1 MGLDFGGG
9 DLDVLLH
16 VNRSCRSRARN
27 LTPGRYVDG
36 EQCRLSRSRPVAMRP
51 PIPSINISR
60 RAKIGLWVA
69 AIIVVLIIAL
79 VQLTGVYI
87 NWLWFDS
94 LGFRGVY
101 ATVFWTRVTL
111 FFIFGALMALIIGG
125 NLVIAY
131 LLSPPFRPMSQE
143 QQNIERYRSVLE
155 PRRVLVLVV
164 ISLIALF
171 SAGISAQGNW
181 ATWQLFLHG
190 GSFGQKDP
198 QFHLDISFFAWDY
211 PAYRLL
217 LGLAFNAVVFSLLL
231 SLAVHYIFGAFRIAT
246 PGPKLTISAR
256 RHVTLLVF
264 FFIVLKACAYWLD
277 RYGLVFSGRG
287 KVTGASYTDVNA
299 SLPAKT
305 ILFWMAVLIALAVL
319 ASLWLKSAQIS
330 VISFAVLL
338 ILSIGINGIYPAIV
352 QQVTVKPNASDKEAP
367 YIQRNI
373 QATRQAFNV
382 VTDTAGGNVHY
393 QAYSVTTKPDN
404 AALTPSDPTVS
415 NLRILDPNVVSPT
428 FSKFQQLRNQYGF
441 STKLDID
448 RYEVDGEVLDYVV
461 GARELDQS
469 KLTGNQTNW
478 INAHTFYTH
487 GYGFAAAAASSDVT
501 NTREF
506 TEGDIPPKG
515 PLDLTTP
522 QIYYGELSPTYS
534 IVGASGSPR
543 EYDGA
548 DVKTTYAGGGGV
560 SLSNPFN
567 RLAFGMKYRETN
579 FLLNDAASAKG
590 AKIIFDRNPRQ
601 RVEKVAPFL
610 TVDGDPYPAVID
622 GRVQWI
628 VDGYTTIANY
638 PYSERQNLSD
648 LTTDSLTAT
657 NRTASQAN
665 SEVNYIRN
673 SVKATVDA
681 YSGKVT
687 LYQWDDDPVLRS
699 WMKVFPNLV
708 QPKSSIPGSV
718 LAHIRYPQDLFEVQR
733 KVLEQYHVD
742 DPRQF
747 YNVADKWTVP
757 NDPYLDSA
765 VAQPPYYVLASA
777 PGSHGGRPQ
786 FQLTTP
792 MKVNNSTNLAAYI
805 TVNSDP
811 GPNYGHMTVLRVPS
825 STVIQGP
832 EQLANT
838 FSSNAT
844 ISKDISLLDSGGSQ
858 VIHGNLLTLPI
869 GDSFL
874 YVEPLYVQASGSTG
888 YPILQRVL
896 VAYGDKIGY
905 AGNLADALA
914 NLSRGSVGAS
924 LIDGNSNGGQ
934 TSSPAP
940 STSPPATSSPGT
952 GPTTP
957 PATGSQAQ
965 TVQQLNA
972 ALARLQAAYRSGD
985 FAAIGQAQA
994 DVQRLTTQYLK
1005 NQSTT
1010 PAKPT
1015 PKPSSSPS

>member
-1 MGLDFGGG
+1 
-9 DLDVLLH
+9 
-16 VNRSCRSRARN
+16 
-27 LTPGRYVDG
+27 
-36 EQCRLSRSRPVAMRP
+36 VAMRP
-51 PIPSINISR
+51 DMPSIRVSR
-60 RAKIGLWVA
+60 RGKIVIG
-69 AIIVVLIIAL
+69 VLVSLFVLLSAL
-79 VQLTGVYI
+79 GSLVRVYTD
-87 NWLWFDS
+87 WLWF
-94 LGFRGVY
+94 GEVGYRGVFG
-101 ATVFWTRVTL
+101 TILWTRIVL
-111 FFIFGALMALIIGG
+111 FLAVGLALTAIIGA
-125 NLVIAY
+125 NVFLAY
-131 LLSPPFRPMSQE
+131 RMRPPFRPISQE
-143 QQNIERYRSVLE
+143 QENLERYRVALE
-155 PRRVLVLVV
+155 PRKRLIFGGLVV
-164 ISLIALF
+164 VIFFIA
-171 SAGISAQGNW
+171 GTSAQGNW
-181 ATWQLFLHG
+181 KTWQLWRNG
-190 GSFGQKDP
+190 QSFGIQDP
-198 QFHLDISFFAWDY
+198 QFHRDIAFFAWDY
-211 PAYRLL
+211 PAYRLI

-299 SLPAKT
+299 SLPAKM
-305 ILFWMAVLIALAVL
+305 ILFWVAVLIALAVL
-319 ASLWLKSAQIS
+319 ASLWLKSAQIPI
-330 VISFAVLL
+330 ISFVVLL

-367 YIQRNI
+367 YITRNI
-373 QATRQAFNV
+373 QATRQAYDI
-382 VTDTAGGNVHY
+382 VTSTDGGNVTY
-393 QAYSVTTKPDN
+393 RDYKVTTRPDN
-404 AALTPSDPTVS
+404 AALTDADPTVA

-441 STKLDID
+441 AGKLDID
-448 RYEVDGEVLDYVV
+448 RYQVDGQTLDYVV
-461 GARELDQS
+461 GVRELDQS

-501 NTREF
+501 NTKEF

-515 PLDLTTP
+515 PLNLTTP
-522 QIYYGELSPTYS
+522 QVYYGELLPNYS

-548 DVKTTYAGGGGV
+548 DVKTTYAGSGGV
-560 SLSNPFN
+560 SLSNILN

-590 AKIIFDRNPRQ
+590 AKIIFDRNPRE

-610 TVDGDPYPAVID
+610 RVDGDPYPAVID

-638 PYSERQNLSD
+638 PYSERQSLSD

-657 NRTASQAN
+657 NRTASQAD
-665 SEVNYIRN
+665 SQVNYIRN

-687 LYQWDDDPVLRS
+687 LYQWDDDPVLKS
-699 WMKVFPNLV
+699 WMKVFPNLI
-708 QPKSSIPGSV
+708 QPKSAMPGAV
-718 LAHIRYPQDLFEVQR
+718 LAHVRYPQDLFEVQR
-733 KVLEQYHVD
+733 KLLEQYHVD
-742 DPRQF
+742 DARQF

-765 VAQPPYYVLASA
+765 AVAQPPYYVLANEPASQGA
-777 PGSHGGRPQ
+777 AKAQ

-811 GPNYGHMTVLRVPS
+811 GPNYGKMTVLKVPS

-832 EQLANT
+832 EQIANT
-838 FSSNAT
+838 FNSNAT
-844 ISKDISLLDSGGSQ
+844 ISQNITLLDSGGSQ

-869 GDSFL
+869 GNSFL

-905 AGNLADALA
+905 AANLADALD
-914 NLSRGSVGAS
+914 NLSHGAVGAS
-924 LIDGNSNGGQ
+924 LVNGGVGSGGNQ
-934 TSSPAP
+934 TATPGP
-940 STSPPATSSPGT
+940 STSPPASTSPSAE
-952 GPTTP
+952 PTNP
-957 PATGSQAQ
+957 PVTGSQAQ
-965 TVQQLNA
+965 TLQQLNA
-972 ALARLQAAYRSGD
+972 ALTRLQAAYRSGD
-985 FAAIGQAQA
+985 FVAIGQAQA
-994 DVQRLTTQYLK
+994 DVQRLSAAYLK
-1005 NQSTT
+1005 AQSAT
-1010 PAKPT
+1010 PASPT

>member
-1 MGLDFGGG
+1 
-9 DLDVLLH
+9 
-16 VNRSCRSRARN
+16 
-27 LTPGRYVDG
+27 
-36 EQCRLSRSRPVAMRP
+36 VAMRP
-51 PIPSINISR
+51 DMPSIRVSR
-60 RAKIGLWVA
+60 RGKIVIG
-69 AIIVVLIIAL
+69 VLVSLFILLSAL
-79 VQLTGVYI
+79 GSLVRVYT
-87 NWLWFDS
+87 NWLWF
-94 LGFRGVY
+94 GEVGYRGVFSTILTTRIVLFLVVGLVL
-101 ATVFWTRVTL
+101 AAIIGSSVFLAYRMRPPFRPISQEQENLERYRVAL
-111 FFIFGALMALIIGG
+111 EPRKRLIFGAL
-125 NLVIAY
+125 VVVTFIA
-131 LLSPPFRPMSQE
+131 
-143 QQNIERYRSVLE
+143 
-155 PRRVLVLVV
+155 
-164 ISLIALF
+164 
-171 SAGISAQGNW
+171 AGMSAQSNW
-181 ATWQLFLHG
+181 KTWQLWRNG
-190 GSFGQKDP
+190 VSFGIKDP
-198 QFHLDISFFAWDY
+198 QFHRDISFFAWDY

-231 SLAVHYIFGAFRIAT
+231 SLAVHYLFGAFRIAT

-277 RYGLVFSGRG
+277 RYGLVFSSRG

-299 SLPAKT
+299 SLPAKM
-305 ILFWMAVLIALAVL
+305 ILFWVAVLIALAVL
-319 ASLWLKSAQIS
+319 ASLWLKSAQIPI
-330 VISFAVLL
+330 ISFVVLL

-352 QQVTVKPNASDKEAP
+352 QQVTVKPNASDKEVP
-367 YIQRNI
+367 YISRNI
-373 QATRQAFNV
+373 QATRQAYGI
-382 VTDTAGGNVHY
+382 VTDTDGGKVTY
-393 QAYSVTTKPDN
+393 QDYKVTTRPDN
-404 AALTPSDPTVS
+404 AALTSSDPTVS
-415 NLRILDPNVVSPT
+415 NLRILDPNVVGPT

-441 STKLDID
+441 ANKLDID
-448 RYEVDGEVLDYVV
+448 RYQVDGQTLDYVV
-461 GARELDQS
+461 GVRELDDG

-501 NTREF
+501 NTKEF
-506 TEGDIPPKG
+506 TEGNIPPQG
-515 PLDLTTP
+515 PLDLSTP
-522 QIYYGELSPTYS
+522 QVYYGELLPNYS

-548 DVKTTYAGGGGV
+548 DVKTTYAGSGGV

-567 RLAFGMKYRETN
+567 RLAFGVKYRETN

-610 TVDGDPYPAVID
+610 TVDGDPYPAVVD

-628 VDGYTTIANY
+628 VDGYTTMANY
-638 PYSERQNLSD
+638 PYSERQSLSD

-665 SEVNYIRN
+665 SDINYIRN

-699 WMKVFPNLV
+699 WMKVFPNLI
-708 QPKSSIPGSV
+708 QPKSSMPGSV
-718 LAHIRYPQDLFEVQR
+718 LAHVRYPQDLFEVQR
-733 KVLEQYHVD
+733 KQLEQYHVD
-742 DPRQF
+742 DARQF

-765 VAQPPYYVLASA
+765 TVAQPPYYVLANA
-777 PGSHGGRPQ
+777 PASTGAKPQ

-811 GPNYGHMTVLRVPS
+811 GPDYGKMTVLKVPN

-832 EQLANT
+832 EQIANT
-838 FSSNAT
+838 FNSNAT
-844 ISKDISLLDSGGSQ
+844 ISQNITLLNSGGSQ
-858 VIHGNLLTLPI
+858 VLHGNLLTLPI
-869 GDSFL
+869 GNSFL
-874 YVEPLYVQASGSTG
+874 YAEPLYVQASGSTG

-905 AGNLADALA
+905 AANLADALD
-914 NLSRGSVGAS
+914 NLSRGPVGVS
-924 LIDGNSNGGQ
+924 LLNGGLGNTGGQ

-940 STSPPATSSPGT
+940 STSPPATSSPSS

-957 PATGSQAQ
+957 PVTGSQAQ
-965 TVQQLNA
+965 LVQQLNA
-972 ALARLQAAYRSGD
+972 ALAKLQTAYQSGD

-994 DVQRLTTQYLK
+994 DVQRLTTAYLK
-1005 NQSTT
+1005 AQSAT
-1010 PAKPT
+1010 PSKPSAS
-1015 PKPSSSPS
+1015 PSPSSSPS

>member
-1 MGLDFGGG
+1 M
-9 DLDVLLH
+9 
-16 VNRSCRSRARN
+16 
-27 LTPGRYVDG
+27 
-36 EQCRLSRSRPVAMRP
+36 AMRP
-51 PIPSINISR
+51 DMPSIRVSR
-60 RAKIGLWVA
+60 RGKIVIG
-69 AIIVVLIIAL
+69 VLVSLFVLLSVLGSL
-79 VQLTGVYI
+79 VRVYT
-87 NWLWFDS
+87 NWLWFGEVGYRS
-94 LGFRGVY
+94 VFSTILTTRIVLFITVGLAMALIIGANVFLAYRMRPPFRPISQEQENLERY
-101 ATVFWTRVTL
+101 RVTL
-111 FFIFGALMALIIGG
+111 EPRKRLIFGALMTLIFLASG
-125 NLVIAY
+125 
-131 LLSPPFRPMSQE
+131 M
-143 QQNIERYRSVLE
+143 
-155 PRRVLVLVV
+155 
-164 ISLIALF
+164 
-171 SAGISAQGNW
+171 SAQGNW
-181 ATWQLFLHG
+181 KTWQLWRHG
-190 GSFGQKDP
+190 QSFGIQDP
-198 QFHLDISFFAWDY
+198 QFHRDISFFAWDY

-256 RHVTLLVF
+256 RHVTMLVF

-299 SLPAKT
+299 SLPAKM
-305 ILFWMAVLIALAVL
+305 ILFWVAVLIALAVL
-319 ASLWLKSAQIS
+319 ASLWLKSAQIPI
-330 VISFAVLL
+330 ISFVVLL

-367 YIQRNI
+367 YIERNI
-373 QATRQAFNV
+373 QATRQAYGI
-382 VTDTAGGNVHY
+382 VTDKDGGKVTY
-393 QAYSVTTKPDN
+393 QQYSVTNRPDN
-404 AALTPSDPTVS
+404 AALTPTDPTVS

-441 STKLDID
+441 PTKLDID
-448 RYEVDGEVLDYVV
+448 RYEVDGEILDYVV
-461 GARELDQS
+461 GVRELDQS

-515 PLDLTTP
+515 PLELSTP
-522 QIYYGELSPTYS
+522 QVYYGELLPSYS
-534 IVGASGSPR
+534 IVGASGAPR

-548 DVKTTYAGGGGV
+548 DVKTTYAGSGGV

-610 TVDGDPYPAVID
+610 TIDGDPYPAVID

-657 NRTASQAN
+657 NRTVSQAD
-665 SEVNYIRN
+665 SQVNYIRN

-687 LYQWDDDPVLRS
+687 LYEWDENDPVLKS

-708 QPKSSIPGSV
+708 QPRASMPGSV
-718 LAHIRYPQDLFEVQR
+718 LAHVRYPQDLFEVQR
-733 KVLEQYHVD
+733 KQLEQYHMD
-742 DPRQF
+742 NPRDF

-757 NDPYLDSA
+757 NDPYLDSQ

-811 GPNYGHMTVLRVPS
+811 GPDYGKMTVFRVPS
-825 STVIQGP
+825 GTVIQGP

-905 AGNLADALA
+905 AENLAEALE

-924 LIDGNSNGGQ
+924 LIDGNSGGGQ
-934 TSSPAP
+934 TSTPAP
-940 STSPPATSSPGT
+940 STSPPATSAPSSEPS
-952 GPTTP
+952 GPP
-957 PATGSQAQ
+957 VTGSQAQ
-965 TVQQLNA
+965 VLRQLNT
-972 ALARLQAAYRSGD
+972 ALTQLQNAYRSGD
-985 FAAIGQAQA
+985 FAAIGRAQA
-994 DVQRLTTQYLK
+994 EVQRLTDAYLK
-1005 NQSTT
+1005 AQSAT
-1010 PAKPT
+1010 PTRPT
-1015 PKPSSSPS
+1015 PKPTASPSSSPS

>member
-1 MGLDFGGG
+1 MAAWT
-9 DLDVLLH
+9 
-16 VNRSCRSRARN
+16 S
-27 LTPGRYVDG
+27 G
-36 EQCRLSRSRPVAMRP
+36 EESLVAMRP
-51 PIPSINISR
+51 DMPNIRVSR
-60 RAKIGLWVA
+60 RGKIVIG
-69 AIIVVLIIAL
+69 VLVSLFVLLSVLGSL
-79 VQLTGVYI
+79 VRVYT
-87 NWLWFDS
+87 NWLWFGEVGHRD
-94 LGFRGVY
+94 
-101 ATVFWTRVTL
+101 VFSTILWTRVVL
-111 FFIFGALMALIIGG
+111 FLTVGLAMALIIGA
-125 NLVIAY
+125 NVFLAY
-131 LLSPPFRPMSQE
+131 RMRPPFRPISQE
-143 QQNIERYRSVLE
+143 QENLERYRVTLE
-155 PRRVLVLVV
+155 PRKRLIFGALVT
-164 ISLIALF
+164 LIFLA
-171 SAGISAQGNW
+171 AGMSAQGNW
-181 ATWQLFLHG
+181 KTWQLWRNG
-190 GSFGQKDP
+190 QSFGVQDP
-198 QFHLDISFFAWDY
+198 QFHRDISFFAWDY

-217 LGLAFNAVVFSLLL
+217 LGLGFNAVVFSLLL

-299 SLPAKT
+299 SLPAKM

-330 VISFAVLL
+330 VISFIVLL
-338 ILSIGINGIYPAIV
+338 VLSIGINGIYPAIV

-367 YIQRNI
+367 YISRNI
-373 QATRQAFNV
+373 QATRQAYDIV
-382 VTDTAGGNVHY
+382 SAEDGGNVTY
-393 QAYSVTTKPDN
+393 QDYKVTNRPDN

-415 NLRILDPNVVSPT
+415 NLRILDPNVVGPT

-441 STKLDID
+441 ASKLDID

-461 GARELDQS
+461 GVRELDQS

-487 GYGFAAAAASSDVT
+487 GFGFAAAAASSDVT

-515 PLDLTTP
+515 PLNLSTP
-522 QIYYGELSPTYS
+522 QIYYGELLPSYS
-534 IVGASGSPR
+534 IVGASGAPR

-548 DVKTTYAGGGGV
+548 DVSTTYAGSGGV
-560 SLSNPFN
+560 SLSNVFN

-638 PYSERQNLSD
+638 PYSERQSLSD

-657 NRTASQAN
+657 NRTASQAD
-665 SEVNYIRN
+665 SQVNYIRN

-699 WMKVFPNLV
+699 WMKVFPNLI
-708 QPKSSIPGSV
+708 QPNKSMPASV
-718 LAHIRYPQDLFEVQR
+718 RAHVRYPQDLFEVQR
-733 KVLEQYHVD
+733 KLLEQYHVAD
-742 DPRQF
+742 AVQF

-765 VAQPPYYVLASA
+765 TVAQPPYYVLASA
-777 PGSHGGRPQ
+777 PGSNGGRPQ

-805 TVNSDP
+805 TVNSDD
-811 GPNYGHMTVLRVPS
+811 GPNYGKMTVLEVPN

-869 GDSFL
+869 GESFL

-914 NLSRGSVGAS
+914 NLSRGQVGAS
-924 LIDGNSNGGQ
+924 LIDGSGGNQ

-940 STSPPATSSPGT
+940 STSPPATSSPSAGASS
-952 GPTTP
+952 P
-957 PATGSQAQ
+957 PVDGSQAQ
-965 TVQQLNA
+965 TLQQLNE
-972 ALARLQAAYRSGD
+972 ALTRLQAAYRSGD

-994 DVQRLTTQYLK
+994 DVQRLSTQYLK
-1005 NQSTT
+1005 GQSAT

>member
-1 MGLDFGGG
+1 MRPDMPSIRVSRRGKIVIGVLISLF
-9 DLDVLLH
+9 VLL
-16 VNRSCRSRARN
+16 S
-27 LTPGRYVDG
+27 
-36 EQCRLSRSRPVAMRP
+36 
-51 PIPSINISR
+51 
-60 RAKIGLWVA
+60 
-69 AIIVVLIIAL
+69 VLGSL
-79 VQLTGVYI
+79 VRVYT
-87 NWLWFDS
+87 NWLWF
-94 LGFRGVY
+94 GEVGYRGVFSTILWTRIALF
-101 ATVFWTRVTL
+101 ATVGL
-111 FFIFGALMALIIGG
+111 AMALIIGA
-125 NLVIAY
+125 NVFLAY
-131 LLSPPFRPMSQE
+131 RMRPPFRPISQE
-143 QQNIERYRSVLE
+143 QENLERYRVALE
-155 PRRVLVLVV
+155 PRKRLIFGALVA
-164 ISLIALF
+164 LIFLA
-171 SAGISAQGNW
+171 AGMSAQSNW
-181 ATWQLFLHG
+181 KTWQLWRNG
-190 GSFGQKDP
+190 ESFGVQDP
-198 QFHLDISFFAWDY
+198 QFHRDISFFAWDY

-231 SLAVHYIFGAFRIAT
+231 SLAVHYVFGAFRIAT

-305 ILFWMAVLIALAVL
+305 ILFWVAVLIALAVL
-319 ASLWLKSAQIS
+319 ASLWLKSAQIPI
-330 VISFAVLL
+330 ISFVVLL

-352 QQVTVKPNASDKEAP
+352 QQVTVKPNASEKEVP
-367 YIQRNI
+367 YIGRNI
-373 QATRQAFNV
+373 EATRQAYGIV
-382 VTDTAGGNVHY
+382 KAEDGGNVTY
-393 QAYSVTTKPDN
+393 QHYSVTARPDN
-404 AALTPSDPTVS
+404 DALTSTDPTVS

-441 STKLDID
+441 PTKLDID
-448 RYEVDGEVLDYVV
+448 RYEVDGQRLDYVV
-461 GARELDQS
+461 GVRELDQS

-501 NTREF
+501 NTKEF
-506 TEGDIPPKG
+506 SEGDIPPKG
-515 PLDLTTP
+515 PLDLSTP
-522 QIYYGELSPTYS
+522 QVYYGELLPSYS
-534 IVGASGSPR
+534 IVGAAGSPR

-548 DVKTTYAGGGGV
+548 DVKTTYAGSGGV
-560 SLSNPFN
+560 PLSNIFK
-567 RLAFGMKYRETN
+567 RLAFGIKYRETN

-590 AKIIFDRNPRQ
+590 AKIMFDRNPRQ

-628 VDGYTTIANY
+628 VDAYTTIANY

-657 NRTASQAN
+657 NRTASQAD
-665 SEVNYIRN
+665 SQVNYIRN

-687 LYQWDDDPVLRS
+687 LYAWDEKDPVLKT

-708 QPKSSIPGSV
+708 QKQNTMPGSV
-718 LAHIRYPQDLFEVQR
+718 LAHVRYPQDLFEVQR
-733 KVLEQYHVD
+733 KAIEQYHMD
-742 DPRQF
+742 SPRDF

-811 GPNYGHMTVLRVPS
+811 GPNYGKMTVLQVPS
-825 STVIQGP
+825 GTVIQGP

-869 GDSFL
+869 GESFL

-914 NLSRGSVGAS
+914 NLSKGSVGAS
-924 LIDGNSNGGQ
+924 LIDGSSGGQ
-934 TSSPAP
+934 NNSSSPTP
-940 STSPPATSSPGT
+940 STSPPASSSPSVE
-952 GPTTP
+952 PTSP
-957 PATGSQAQ
+957 PVTGSQAQ
-965 TVQQLNA
+965 VLQQLNT
-972 ALARLQAAYRSGD
+972 ALTRLQAAYRSGD

-994 DVQRLTTQYLK
+994 EVQRLTNAYLK
-1005 NQSTT
+1005 AQSAT
-1010 PAKPT
+1010 PTKPT

>member
-1 MGLDFGGG
+1 MPSIRVSRRGKIVIGVLVSLF
-9 DLDVLLH
+9 VLL
-16 VNRSCRSRARN
+16 S
-27 LTPGRYVDG
+27 
-36 EQCRLSRSRPVAMRP
+36 
-51 PIPSINISR
+51 
-60 RAKIGLWVA
+60 
-69 AIIVVLIIAL
+69 VLGSL
-79 VQLTGVYI
+79 VRVYT
-87 NWLWFDS
+87 NWLWF
-94 LGFRGVY
+94 GEVGYRGVFSTILMTRIVLFV
-101 ATVFWTRVTL
+101 TVGL
-111 FFIFGALMALIIGG
+111 AMALIIGA
-125 NLVIAY
+125 NVILAY
-131 LLSPPFRPMSQE
+131 RMRPPFRPISQE
-143 QQNIERYRSVLE
+143 QENLERYRVALE
-155 PRRVLVLVV
+155 PRKRLIFGALVTVV
-164 ISLIALF
+164 FLA
-171 SAGISAQGNW
+171 AGMSAQGNW
-181 ATWQLFLHG
+181 KIWQLWRNG
-190 GSFGQKDP
+190 QSFGIKDP
-198 QFHLDISFFAWDY
+198 QFGRDISFFAWDY

-305 ILFWMAVLIALAVL
+305 ILFWVAVLIALAVL
-319 ASLWLKSAQIS
+319 ASLWLKSAQIA
-330 VISFAVLL
+330 VISFVVLL

-367 YIQRNI
+367 YIGRNI
-373 QATRQAFNV
+373 KATRQAYGIV
-382 VTDTAGGNVHY
+382 KAEDGGNVTT
-393 QAYSVTTKPDN
+393 QSYSVTARPDN
-404 AALTPSDPTVS
+404 AALTETDPTVS

-428 FSKFQQLRNQYGF
+428 FSKFQQLHNQYGF

-448 RYEVDGEVLDYVV
+448 RYEVDGQLLDYVV
-461 GARELDQS
+461 GVRELDQS
-469 KLTGNQTNW
+469 KLNGNQTNW

-501 NTREF
+501 NTKEF

-515 PLDLTTP
+515 PLDLSTP
-522 QIYYGELSPTYS
+522 QIYYGELLPNYS
-534 IVGASGSPR
+534 IVGASGSRR

-548 DVKTTYAGGGGV
+548 DDVKTTYAGSGGV
-560 SLSNPFN
+560 PLSNIFK

-628 VDGYTTIANY
+628 VDAYTTISNY

-657 NRTASQAN
+657 NRTASQAD

-687 LYQWDDDPVLRS
+687 LYAWDEDDPVLKT

-708 QPKSSIPGSV
+708 QKKASMPGSV
-718 LAHIRYPQDLFEVQR
+718 LAHVRYPQDLFEVQR
-733 KVLEQYHVD
+733 KQLEQYHVD
-742 DPRQF
+742 DARQF

-757 NDPYLDSA
+757 NDPYLDSQ

-777 PGSHGGRPQ
+777 PGSNKGRPQ

-811 GPNYGHMTVLRVPS
+811 GPNYGKMTVLRVPS
-825 STVIQGP
+825 GTVIQGP

-869 GDSFL
+869 GNSFL

-914 NLSRGSVGAS
+914 NLSHGSVGS
-924 LIDGNSNGGQ
+924 PLTDGSSSGGQ
-934 TSSPAP
+934 SSSPSS
-940 STSPPATSSPGT
+940 STSPPPSSSPSSSSAEPT
-952 GPTTP
+952 GPP
-957 PATGSQAQ
+957 ITGSQAQ
-965 TVQQLNA
+965 TLQQLNA
-972 ALARLQAAYRSGD
+972 ALSRLQAAYRSGD

-994 DVQRLTTQYLK
+994 DVQRLSAAFLK
-1005 NQSTT
+1005 SQSSS

-1015 PKPSSSPS
+1015 PSHS

>member
-1 MGLDFGGG
+1 M
-9 DLDVLLH
+9 
-16 VNRSCRSRARN
+16 
-27 LTPGRYVDG
+27 
-36 EQCRLSRSRPVAMRP
+36 AMRP
-51 PIPSINISR
+51 DMPSIRVSR
-60 RAKIGLWVA
+60 RGKIVIG
-69 AIIVVLIIAL
+69 VLVSLFVLLSVLGSL
-79 VQLTGVYI
+79 VRVYT
-87 NWLWFDS
+87 NWLWF
-94 LGFRGVY
+94 GEVGYRGVFS
-101 ATVFWTRVTL
+101 TILWTRVVL
-111 FFIFGALMALIIGG
+111 FLTVGVAMALIIGA
-125 NLVIAY
+125 NIFLAY
-131 LLSPPFRPMSQE
+131 RMRPPFRPISQE
-143 QQNIERYRSVLE
+143 QENLERYRVTLE
-155 PRRVLVLVV
+155 PRKRLIFGALVA
-164 ISLIALF
+164 LIFLA
-171 SAGISAQGNW
+171 AGMSAQSNW
-181 ATWQLFLHG
+181 KTWQLWRNG
-190 GSFGQKDP
+190 ESFGIQDP
-198 QFHLDISFFAWDY
+198 QFHRDISFFAWDY

-217 LGLAFNAVVFSLLL
+217 LGLGFNAVVFSLLL
-231 SLAVHYIFGAFRIAT
+231 SLAVHYLFGAFRIAT

-256 RHVTLLVF
+256 RHVTMLVF

-305 ILFWMAVLIALAVL
+305 ILFWVAVLIALAVL
-319 ASLWLKSAQIS
+319 ASLWLKSAQIP
-330 VISFAVLL
+330 VISFVVLL

-367 YIQRNI
+367 YIDRNI
-373 QATRQAFNV
+373 RATRQAYNI
-382 VTDTAGGNVHY
+382 VTDKDGGNVTY
-393 QAYSVTTKPDN
+393 QAYSVTARPDN
-404 AALTPSDPTVS
+404 AALTPTDPTVS

-441 STKLDID
+441 PTKLDID
-448 RYEVDGEVLDYVV
+448 RYQINGQTLDYVV
-461 GARELDQS
+461 GVRELDQS

-501 NTREF
+501 NTKEF

-515 PLDLTTP
+515 PLNLSNP
-522 QIYYGELSPTYS
+522 QVYYGELLPSYS

-548 DVKTTYAGGGGV
+548 DVKTTYAGSGGV
-560 SLSNPFN
+560 PLAANLFN

-657 NRTASQAN
+657 NRTASQAD
-665 SEVNYIRN
+665 SQLNYIRN

-681 YSGKVT
+681 YTGKVT

-699 WMKVFPNLV
+699 WMKVFPNLI
-708 QPKSSIPGSV
+708 QPKTSMPGSV
-718 LAHIRYPQDLFEVQR
+718 LAHVRYPQDLFEVQR
-733 KVLEQYHVD
+733 KALEQYHMD
-742 DPRQF
+742 NPRDF

-777 PGSHGGRPQ
+777 PGSHDGEPQ

-811 GPNYGHMTVLRVPS
+811 GPNYGKMTVLRVPS
-825 STVIQGP
+825 GTVIQGP

-869 GDSFL
+869 GNSFL

-905 AGNLADALA
+905 AANLADALA
-914 NLSRGSVGAS
+914 NLSRGTVGAS
-924 LIDGNSNGGQ
+924 LIDGSSSGGQ
-934 TSSPAP
+934 TTSPSPSTPPPSSSPTAGP
-940 STSPPATSSPGT
+940 STPPV
-952 GPTTP
+952 
-957 PATGSQAQ
+957 TGSQAQ
-965 TVQQLNA
+965 LVQQLNT
-972 ALARLQAAYRSGD
+972 ALTRLQAAYRSGD
-985 FAAIGQAQA
+985 FAAIGEAQA
-994 DVQRLTTQYLK
+994 EVQRLTTQYLK
-1005 NQSTT
+1005 SQSAAPT
-1010 PAKPT
+1010 KPT